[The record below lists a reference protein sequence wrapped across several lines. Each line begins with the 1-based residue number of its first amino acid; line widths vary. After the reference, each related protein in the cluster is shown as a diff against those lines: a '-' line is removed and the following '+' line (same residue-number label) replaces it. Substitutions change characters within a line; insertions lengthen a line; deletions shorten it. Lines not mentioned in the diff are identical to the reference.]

1 MSSLYA
7 LHFTTLYNTFIN
19 ECEKIMAIVIGAN
32 REEWILKEMARRAGK
47 KYEPEGPK
55 SIYDGMTADELK
67 KHQDEIK
74 SLLED
79 N

>member
-1 MSSLYA
+1 
-7 LHFTTLYNTFIN
+7 
-19 ECEKIMAIVIGAN
+19 
-32 REEWILKEMARRAGK
+32 MARRAGR
-47 KYEPEGPK
+47 KYEPDEPK
-55 SIYDGMTADELK
+55 SIYDGMSAEELK

>member
-1 MSSLYA
+1 MPTVTS
-7 LHFTTLYNTFIN
+7 H
-19 ECEKIMAIVIGAN
+19 N
-32 REEWILKEMARRAGK
+32 REEFILREMARRAGR
-47 KYEPEGPK
+47 KYEPDDKPK
-55 SIYDGMTADELK
+55 SIYEGMTSEELK

>member
-1 MSSLYA
+1 
-7 LHFTTLYNTFIN
+7 
-19 ECEKIMAIVIGAN
+19 MATVIGAN
-32 REEWILKEMARRAGK
+32 REEFILREMARRAGK
-47 KYEPEGPK
+47 KYEPDDEPK

-67 KHQDEIK
+67 KHKDKIN

>member
-1 MSSLYA
+1 MS
-7 LHFTTLYNTFIN
+7 T
-19 ECEKIMAIVIGAN
+19 VIGAN
-32 REEWILKEMARRAGK
+32 REEFILREMARRAGR
-47 KYEPEGPK
+47 KYEPDEPK
-55 SIYDGMTADELK
+55 SIYDGMSAEELK

>member
-1 MSSLYA
+1 
-7 LHFTTLYNTFIN
+7 
-19 ECEKIMAIVIGAN
+19 MATVIGAN
-32 REEWILKEMARRAGK
+32 REEFILREMARRAGR
-47 KYEPEGPK
+47 KYEPDDKPK
-55 SIYDGMTADELK
+55 SIYEGMSADELK

>member
-1 MSSLYA
+1 M
-7 LHFTTLYNTFIN
+7 TT
-19 ECEKIMAIVIGAN
+19 VIGAN
-32 REEWILKEMARRAGK
+32 REEFILREMARRAGR
-47 KYEPEGPK
+47 KYEPDGEPK
-55 SIYDGMTADELK
+55 SIYEGMTAEELK

>member
-1 MSSLYA
+1 M
-7 LHFTTLYNTFIN
+7 TT
-19 ECEKIMAIVIGAN
+19 VIGAN
-32 REEWILKEMARRAGK
+32 REEYILREMARRAGR
-47 KYEPEGPK
+47 KYEPDAPK
-55 SIYDGMTADELK
+55 SIYEGMSADELK

>member
-1 MSSLYA
+1 M
-7 LHFTTLYNTFIN
+7 TT
-19 ECEKIMAIVIGAN
+19 VIGAN
-32 REEWILKEMARRAGK
+32 REEFILREMARRAGR
-47 KYEPEGPK
+47 KYEPDEKPK
-55 SIYDGMTADELK
+55 SIYEGMTPEELK

>member
-1 MSSLYA
+1 MP
-7 LHFTTLYNTFIN
+7 TLTGSN
-19 ECEKIMAIVIGAN
+19 VL
-32 REEWILKEMARRAGK
+32 EWKMKELAKRAGK
-47 KYEPEGPK
+47 KYEPDDKPK

-67 KHQDEIK
+67 KHKDKIN

>member
-1 MSSLYA
+1 
-7 LHFTTLYNTFIN
+7 
-19 ECEKIMAIVIGAN
+19 MATVIGAN
-32 REEWILKEMARRAGK
+32 REEWILREMARRAGK
-47 KYEPEGPK
+47 KYEPDAPK
-55 SIYDGMTADELK
+55 SIYDGMSPEELK